1 MLIPVRRLYMRSRIL
16 HLIDITIVLHQHA
29 TRGDL
34 RTTISRIIALLTPLL
49 LLYLLHDHAFASA
62 TARSGGPIAPETA

>member
-16 HLIDITIVLHQHA
+16 HLIDITIVLYQHT

-34 RTTISRIIALLTPLL
+34 RTTIPRIVALLTPLL

-62 TARSGGPIAPETA
+62 TARCSGPVATETA